1 MSDLTKIVYTASVTV
16 TDGRASGHVH
26 SSDGELDMRLV
37 LPKEMGGPGTGGTNP
52 EQLFAAGYAACF
64 QTACQHTA
72 KQQGKAVTG
81 SSVTA
86 NVALGPRRTGG
97 FGLQV
102 ELQIRL
108 EGLSKAEAE
117 EIVTKVHASVCP
129 YSNAIRGNVEV
140 ALTVI

>member
-1 MSDLTKIVYTASVTV
+1 VTV
-16 TDGRASGHVH
+16 TGGRAGGQAC
-26 SSDGELDMRLV
+26 SSDGELDLRLV
-37 LPKEMGGPGTGGTNP
+37 LPKEMGGPGKGGTNP

-72 KQQGKAVTG
+72 KQQGKIVTG

-86 NVALGPRRTGG
+86 KVMLGPRRAGG
-97 FGLQV
+97 FGLQI
-102 ELQIRL
+102 ELQVKL
-108 EGLSKAEAE
+108 EGLAKAEAE
-117 EIVTKVHASVCP
+117 KIVAKVHESVCP